1 MRIIPI
7 YCKPLLG
14 LVLSACVAVRA
25 AGQATD
31 SLSVS
36 RRIVAAASLAA
47 KEYAIGVAP
56 RGGRVTAP
64 EEVSEARQFLEQARL
79 DVGSL
84 PVAVRALA
92 DSDLAALETM
102 IDRVAPPEAV
112 SRRAGTLV
120 QRIAAAAGGALDP
133 YPRRPP
139 SLARGAAVFREQC
152 VQCHGAAGRGDGPKA
167 HQLEGPPPASLAD
180 RAAMSTVSA
189 VDVYRKLTIGVAGT
203 AMPQFEE
210 TLSPEDRWAVASY
223 VATLRAD
230 DAMVREGEGLY
241 GAHCAACHGATGGGD
256 GPLAKSLSVRPPA
269 LADLAALGRFTD
281 QELAQLMLQ
290 GRPGTPMPGF
300 ARALDSG
307 QVASLVAFL
316 RVVPTAERQQHVA
329 SPAAATF
336 STVRRQLDSA
346 VALESDKI
354 AFDAYLTFEQVETD
368 VRARNAAL
376 ASELEDAFAALRARA
391 GARAG
396 HDELD
401 AIHARLLA
409 GLERAE
415 RLVAD
420 RSSGANL
427 FMQSFVLL
435 LREGFEA
442 ILIVAALMAFLAKA
456 GAVERR
462 RHVAQGGWAAVA
474 ASVVT
479 AAVVELLFE
488 ITPGQREALEGVTM
502 LLATAVLFYVSYWL
516 LSKIEVAKW
525 NAFVKGRMEE
535 ALSTGSGFALA
546 SVAFLAVYREGF
558 ETILFY
564 KALLTSAGSAGGGS
578 GAGPVAAGI
587 LLGAVALVIVYVAI
601 SRFGMKVPL
610 KPFFAVTSGML
621 YYMAFV
627 FAGKGIA
634 DLQESG
640 ILGTSVVEWAPR
652 IPVLGIYP
660 TVQSLSL
667 QSLLIVLLLVAVVWL
682 QRNRLSDAEPDR
694 RRPSFP

>member
-7 YCKPLLG
+7 SCKPLFG
-14 LVLSACVAVRA
+14 LLLSACLVVPA

-47 KEYAIGVAP
+47 KEYAIGVSA

-84 PVAVRALA
+84 PSAVRAVA
-92 DSDLAALETM
+92 DSDLARLEAM
-102 IDRVAPPEAV
+102 IDRVAPPDSV
-112 SRRAGTLV
+112 SQRAGTLI

-133 YPRRPP
+133 YPQRPP
-139 SLARGAAVFREQC
+139 SLIRGVAVFREQC
-152 VQCHGAAGRGDGPKA
+152 VPCHGPTGRGDGPKA
-167 HQLEGPPPASLAD
+167 RQLEGPAPASLAD
-180 RAAMSTVSA
+180 RAAMSTVSP

-230 DAMVREGEGLY
+230 DAMAREGEGLY
-241 GAHCAACHGATGGGD
+241 AAQCASCHGATGGGD
-256 GPLAKSLSVRPPA
+256 GPLAKSLSVRPPV

-281 QELAQLMLQ
+281 QELTRLILQ

-300 ARALDSG
+300 ARTLDSG
-307 QVASLVAFL
+307 QVAGLVAFL
-316 RVVPTAERQQHVA
+316 HVMPTAERQRHET

-346 VALESDKI
+346 VALRSDKI

-368 VRARNAAL
+368 VRARNAGL
-376 ASELEDAFAALRARA
+376 ASELEDAFASLRARA
-391 GARAG
+391 GAGAG
-396 HDELD
+396 PDELE

-420 RSSGANL
+420 QSSGANL
-427 FMQSFVLL
+427 LMQSFVLL

-462 RHVAQGGWAAVA
+462 RHVAQGAWAAVA
-474 ASVVT
+474 ASLVT
-479 AAVVELLFE
+479 AAVIELLFE
-488 ITPGQREALEGVTM
+488 VTPGQREVLEGVTM

-564 KALLTSAGSAGGGS
+564 KALLTSAGSTAS
-578 GAGPVAAGI
+578 AAGPVVAGI
-587 LLGAVALVIVYVAI
+587 LLGGVALVLVYIAI

-610 KPFFAVTSGML
+610 KPFFAVTSAML

-667 QSLLIVLLLVAVVWL
+667 QLLLIVLLLVAVVWL
-682 QRNRLSDAEPDR
+682 QRNRFSDAEPDR